1 MANLLNPNADKLR
14 PEDIL
19 PKEENL
25 VEADEK
31 SKEHVSEV
39 KDEFLE
45 KPIEQAPV
53 TKVIEGQPTAAAAPP
68 PTTVPADEVTLEV
81 EKILEKGLGEH
92 YAKLGPED
100 QKKFKLKGE
109 QASKEIADMVRNF
122 SVKMK
127 RALQLIRDWLLCIP
141 GVNKF
146 FLEQEAKIKVDMLVD
161 LAAARKEQANKKP

>member
-1 MANLLNPNADKLR
+1 MANLLPPNMDRLK

-31 SKEHVSEV
+31 SKEHLAEV

-45 KPIEQAPV
+45 KPVEQAPI
-53 TKVIEGQPTAAAAPP
+53 TKIIEGQPTSAPATPAAAV
-68 PTTVPADEVTLEV
+68 PTDEIVLEV
-81 EKILEKGLGEH
+81 EKIMEQDMGEH
-92 YAKLGPED
+92 FSKLGPED

-109 QASKEIADMVRNF
+109 QASKELADMVRSF
-122 SVKMK
+122 EIKMK

-146 FLEQEAKIKVDMLVD
+146 FLEQEAKIKVDMLID
-161 LAAARKEQANKKP
+161 LAHNRKEGINKKP